1 MSVISSL
8 ESEIRN
14 LEFGICNRF
23 QYNRA
28 MQPRTKRQKQ
38 VFDYIKQFIEAH
50 GYEPSYQLIARHLK
64 VTSKAGV
71 AKHIEALET
80 QGLLQ
85 RRRENGSFA
94 LDLQPLNPILAA
106 VCQIEWLEIP
116 RNEASAEEWENQPL
130 FLPKFV
136 VGYQAPERLRAFRV
150 PNDAMSNEHIREG
163 DVALLEKRS
172 YARDGDIVAA
182 LTNKRVVLKQFY
194 RQGAFTELR
203 PANNGYLTIRLPAN
217 KIEILGTFRGL
228 VRPLV

>member
-1 MSVISSL
+1 
-8 ESEIRN
+8 
-14 LEFGICNRF
+14 
-23 QYNRA
+23 

-38 VFDYIKQFIEAH
+38 VFDYIKQYIENH

-64 VTSKAGV
+64 VASKAGV
-71 AKHIEALET
+71 ARHIAALEA
-80 QGLLQ
+80 QGLLE

-94 LDLQPLNPILAA
+94 LDLQPINPILAA

-116 RNEASAEEWENQPL
+116 KSEAVVEEWESQPL
-130 FLPKFV
+130 YVPRFV
-136 VGYQAPERLRAFRV
+136 IGYQLPERLRAFRV
-150 PNDAMSNEHIREG
+150 PNDAMCNEHICSG
-163 DVALLEKRS
+163 DVALIEKRS

-203 PANNGYLTIRLPAN
+203 PANDGYLNIRLPAD

-228 VRPLV
+228 IRPLI